1 MNRIF
6 WIAWREFLA
15 TVSTKGFIIGILV
28 PPALIGF
35 MLVVMPILFNDA
47 PPKIEGELAI
57 LDPTGEVVEGMTAY
71 LEPEAMARRRDDFKQ
86 KIDAATPDA
95 MRRLTAGTG
104 SAAATQSVLDA
115 ILGETP
121 RIDVLRLA
129 ADADLE
135 SEKKALTIGSA
146 QDGGRLAIAVIHPD
160 AVERSTGSLSFGS
173 YDLFVREKLDDRIE
187 DAIKAGLRETIIDS
201 RVRHSGLDRDEIN
214 ALTHVRRTKS
224 ITVTEAGEQETNE
237 VLNMLLPAGF
247 MILLLIAVMTGGQQ
261 ILTTTV
267 EEKSSRVVEVLLS
280 AVSPMQLM
288 TGKIVGQLCVGLVM
302 LVIYAGM
309 GVIALVSFALLG
321 LIDLSLLIYLPILY
335 IIAYFTLG
343 SLMAAIGAAVNEM
356 SEAQALM
363 TPVILTMMVPW
374 ILWLPIT
381 RDPNGTFATVASFI
395 PPINTFVILLRMSSN
410 SPPPMWQVWLAILVG
425 IAGAY
430 GALWFAAKVFRVGL
444 LMFGKPPNFATLIR
458 WVRMA

>member
-1 MNRIF
+1 MNRTF

-15 TVSTKGFIIGILV
+15 TVSTKGFIIGILIT
-28 PPALIGF
+28 PAMLGF
-35 MLVVMPILFNDA
+35 VIVVMPILFNDA
-47 PPKIEGELAI
+47 PPKIDGELAI
-57 LDPTGEVVEGMTAY
+57 LDPTGTVVDGLAAY
-71 LEPEAMARRRDDFKQ
+71 LEPEAIARRREDFQK
-86 KIDAATPDA
+86 KIDEATPEA
-95 MRRLTAGTG
+95 MRRLSAGAG
-104 SAAATQSVLDA
+104 SAAATQTALSA

-121 RIDVLRLA
+121 RIDVVRLPPE
-129 ADADLE
+129 ADLE
-135 SEKKALTIGSA
+135 AEKKALLVGSA

-160 AVERSTGSLSFGS
+160 AVEREPAAPGFGS

-187 DAIKAGLRETIIDS
+187 DTIKAGLRETIIES
-201 RVRHSGLDRDEIN
+201 RVRRSGLDRDEIE
-214 ALTHVRRTKS
+214 ALTHIRRTTS
-224 ITVTEAGEQETNE
+224 TTVTAAGEQETNE

-247 MILLLIAVMTGGQQ
+247 MILLLIAVITGGQQ

-288 TGKIVGQLCVGLVM
+288 AGKIMGQLCVGLVM

-309 GVIALVSFALLG
+309 GIAALVSFALLG

-335 IIAYFTLG
+335 VIAYFTLG

-363 TPVILTMMVPW
+363 TPVMLTMMIPW

-410 SPPPMWQVWLAILVG
+410 SPPPQWQVFLAILVG

-430 GALWFAAKVFRVGL
+430 AALWFAAKVFRVGL